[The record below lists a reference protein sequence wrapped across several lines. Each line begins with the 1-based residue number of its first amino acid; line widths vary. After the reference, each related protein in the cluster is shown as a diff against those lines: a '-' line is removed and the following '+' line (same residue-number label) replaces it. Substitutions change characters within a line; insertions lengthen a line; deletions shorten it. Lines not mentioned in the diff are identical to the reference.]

1 MIANTAEALRVARN
15 PALPV
20 KRGVPVMPN
29 RYERE
34 IEEILRNMERTEPKP
49 SFRQRLNM
57 RRRGQPRKPEP
68 MRPRSARPSFHLT
81 FTTSEWCF
89 LTGIFLGLVAAGIA
103 YTSGGVGPI
112 MTLTGFLA
120 VLAFI
125 CIIMGI
131 VSPWRESR
139 RPVYGRSW
147 YGESEPSKRSLP
159 RPFRFVVTQWKILQL
174 KMRYRRNR
182 GD

>member
-1 MIANTAEALRVARN
+1 MIANTAEALRVAII

-49 SFRQRLNM
+49 SFRERLNM
-57 RRRGQPRKPEP
+57 RMRGQPRQPEP
-68 MRPRSARPSFHLT
+68 MRPRPARPSFHLT

-89 LTGIFLGLVAAGIA
+89 LAGIVLGLIAAGIA
-103 YTSGGVGPI
+103 YTDAANI
-112 MTLTGFLA
+112 FTGFLA

-125 CIIMGI
+125 CVVMGI

-147 YGESEPSKRSLP
+147 YGESEPTKRSLP
-159 RPFRFVVTQWKILQL
+159 QPFRFVVTQWKILQL